1 MNDNKNIQRQEEQT
15 KEVINEI
22 KKEYTKTADFF
33 RR

>member
-22 KKEYTKTADFF
+22 KAEYTKTADYF
-33 RR
+33 